1 MEKKPTGDER
11 TSKVV
16 EALKTLTAG
25 SQPVS
30 PAAASAY
37 ALTGSIGFFGV
48 LGYAFDRWRGT
59 GPTGVAVGLILGM
72 IVGLYILAK
81 ELWHR

>member
-1 MEKKPTGDER
+1 MKSGDER
-11 TSKVV
+11 PSKIF

-25 SQPVS
+25 SEPVS

-37 ALTGSIGFFGV
+37 SLIGSIGFLGV
-48 LGYAFDRWRGT
+48 LGYAFDRWQGT
-59 GPTGVAVGLILGM
+59 APVGVAVGLLLGM
-72 IVGLYILAK
+72 VVGMYILAK

>member
-1 MEKKPTGDER
+1 MKNEGDR
-11 TSKVV
+11 SSKVID
-16 EALKTLTAG
+16 ALKTLTAG

-37 ALTGSIGFFGV
+37 SMIGSIGFLGA
-48 LGYAFDRWRGT
+48 LGYAFDRWQGT

-72 IVGLYILAK
+72 VVGLYILAK